1 MRKVVDTE
9 QEVDTEQAKIAELFY
24 RFMEF
29 QKRNKGKRLTYIV
42 LCTAN
47 TPQDLNNMLGDQES
61 VDVSLEGFHAS
72 QGYGPMISLM
82 LAGELEK
89 ETLMD
94 AIELKECIKEGIGVY
109 EKTTK
114 H

>member
-1 MRKVVDTE
+1 MRKVVATE
-9 QEVDTEQAKIAELFY
+9 QELDTEQAKIAELFY

-29 QKRNKGKRLTYIV
+29 QKRNKGKKLTYIV

-47 TPQDLNNMLGDQES
+47 TPKDLKNLLGDQEA
-61 VDVSLEGFHAS
+61 VPVSLEGFHAS
-72 QGYGPMISLM
+72 QGYGALLSLM

-89 ETLMD
+89 ETLIK
-94 AIELKECIKEGIGVY
+94 AVELKEDMEAGFEAYK
-109 EKTTK
+109 KTTK

>member
-1 MRKVVDTE
+1 MRKTLATE
-9 QEVDTEQAKIAELFY
+9 KEFDAEQAKIAELFY

-29 QKRNKGKRLTYIV
+29 QKRNKGKKLTYIV

-47 TPQDLNNMLGDQES
+47 TPKDLKNLLGDQEIVS
-61 VDVSLEGFHAS
+61 CSLEGFNAS
-72 QGYGPMISLM
+72 QGYGSLLSLM

-89 ETLMD
+89 ETLID
-94 AIELKECIKEGIGVY
+94 ALEMKKHMEESVEAY
-109 EKTTK
+109 ENITK

>member
-1 MRKVVDTE
+1 MRKTLATE
-9 QEVDTEQAKIAELFY
+9 QEFDTEQAKIAELFY

-29 QKRNKGKRLTYIV
+29 QKRNKDKRLTYIV

-47 TPQDLNNMLGDQES
+47 TPQDLKNLLIDKEN
-61 VDVSLEGFHAS
+61 VDISLEGFHAS
-72 QGYGPMISLM
+72 QGYGTLMSLM

-89 ETLMD
+89 ETLKD
-94 AIELKECIKEGIGVY
+94 AVNLKECMENGIEAY
-109 EKTTK
+109 ENITK